1 MTKTQFFAGIVL
13 AAILGAGISLFT
25 YISFFEKE
33 ESTFT
38 QKQNFQFSSNNLETD
53 TASYIVPEG
62 LNFISAADNVIP
74 GVVHIK
80 SSYES
85 SGSNFRNPLEEF
97 FDLNPRNR
105 GRRGQGFGSGVLIS
119 EDGYIATNNHV
130 IDNADLMEVTLSNG
144 QKFKAKL
151 IGTDPTTDL
160 ALIKIDAN
168 KLPFVKFGDSDNL
181 RVGEWVL
188 AIGNPFA
195 QGTPFDLTST
205 VTAGI
210 VSAKGR
216 SIGILRDS
224 LRIESF
230 IQTDAAV
237 NPGNSGGAL
246 VNLAGKLIGINTA
259 IASPTGSYSGYSFA
273 VPVSLVRK
281 VMDDLL
287 EFGIVQRAL
296 LGVTIR
302 DITANLAEE
311 RNLAEFSGVYVDQ
324 LSTGGAAAE
333 AGLTHGDIIIAI
345 DEKRTRTVSELQEQ
359 IARHRPGDRVLVT
372 FLRDGEEETK
382 YATLKSTAGNTNIVK
397 PKTTIDIKGAIF
409 ENLESAEMENLD
421 LNNGVKVKEVNSGIW
436 KEVGIRP
443 DFIITSIDK
452 IEVNDVIS
460 LKRILDS
467 KKGEAILILGKYPNG
482 EKAWYSLKWQ

>member
-1 MTKTQFFAGIVL
+1 MGILL
-13 AAILGAGISLFT
+13 AAVLGAAISLFT
-25 YISFFEKE
+25 YTSFIEKKE
-33 ESTFT
+33 EQSFA
-38 QKQNFQFSSNNLETD
+38 QKQNFQFSSNNLNAD
-53 TASYIVPEG
+53 TSYIVPEG
-62 LNFISAADNVIP
+62 LNFISASEQVIP
-74 GVVHIK
+74 AVVHIK
-80 SSYES
+80 SSYENTG
-85 SGSNFRNPLEEF
+85 SGFRNPLEEF

-105 GRRGQGFGSGVLIS
+105 GRRGQGFGSGVIIS
-119 EDGYIATNNHV
+119 ADGYIATNNHV

-144 QKFKAKL
+144 KKHKAKL
-151 IGTDPTTDL
+151 MGTDPTTDL
-160 ALIKIDAN
+160 ALIKIEEKN
-168 KLPFVKFGDSDNL
+168 LPFVRFGNSDKL

-188 AIGNPFA
+188 AVGNPFA

-246 VNLAGKLIGINTA
+246 VNLNGQLIGINTA

-302 DITANLAEE
+302 DITADFSEE
-311 RNLAEFSGVYVDQ
+311 ENIAEFSGVYIDQ
-324 LSTGGAAAE
+324 LSIGGAAEA
-333 AGLTHGDIIIAI
+333 AGLAHGDIIIAI
-345 DEKRTRTVSELQEQ
+345 DNNPTRTVSELQEQ
-359 IARHRPGDRVLVT
+359 IARHRPGDRVLVS
-372 FLRDGEEETK
+372 FLRNGEK
-382 YATLKSTAGNTNIVK
+382 KSAYATLKSTNGNMEIVK
-397 PKTTIDIKGAIF
+397 PKTTLEVDGAVF
-409 ENLESAEMENLD
+409 ENMSDIEKESLQIES
-421 LNNGVKVKEVNSGIW
+421 GVKVKELGNGLW

-443 DFIITSIDK
+443 DYIITSIDK
-452 IEVNDVIS
+452 IEVNDINA

-467 KKGEAILILGKYPNG
+467 KKGEVILLLGIYPNG
-482 EKAWYSLKWQ
+482 EKAWYSIKWQ

>member
-1 MTKTQFFAGIVL
+1 MNKTQFFAGIVL
-13 AAILGAGISLFT
+13 AAILGAGIALFT
-25 YISFFEKE
+25 YTSYIENSEEKSFA
-33 ESTFT
+33 
-38 QKQNFQFSSNNLETD
+38 QKQNFQFSSNTLKTD
-53 TASYIVPEG
+53 TTYIVPEG
-62 LNFISAADNVIP
+62 LNFISAADQVIP
-74 GVVHIK
+74 AVVHIK

-85 SGSNFRNPLEEF
+85 SGSGFRNPLEDF

-105 GRRGQGFGSGVLIS
+105 GRRGQGFGSGVIIS
-119 EDGYIATNNHV
+119 ADGYIATNNHV

-144 QKFKAKL
+144 RKYKAKL

-160 ALIKIDAN
+160 ALIKIDVGN
-168 KLPFVKFGDSDNL
+168 LPFVKFGNSDDL

-188 AIGNPFA
+188 AVGNPFA

-216 SIGILRDS
+216 NIGILRDS

-246 VNLAGKLIGINTA
+246 VNLKGNLIGINTA

-302 DITANLAEE
+302 DITADFAEE
-311 RNLAEFSGVYVDQ
+311 RDIAEFSGVYVDQ
-324 LSTGGAAAE
+324 LSNGGAAEE
-333 AGLTHGDIIIAI
+333 AGLAHGDIIIAI
-345 DEKRTRTVSELQEQ
+345 DENPTRTVSELQEQ
-359 IARHRPGDRVLVT
+359 IARHRPGDRVLVAY
-372 FLRDGEEETK
+372 LRNGKKEST
-382 YATLKSTAGNTNIVK
+382 YATLKSTKGNTEIVK
-397 PKTTIDIKGAIF
+397 PRTTMEVEGAIF
-409 ENLESAEMENLD
+409 ENLSEEEMESLEID
-421 LNNGVKVKEVNSGIW
+421 NGVKVKEISSGLW

-443 DFIITSIDK
+443 DYVITSIDK
-452 IEVNDVIS
+452 IDVNDVNS

-467 KKGEAILILGKYPNG
+467 KKGEVILLLGIYPNG
-482 EKAWYSLKWQ
+482 EKAWYSIKWQ